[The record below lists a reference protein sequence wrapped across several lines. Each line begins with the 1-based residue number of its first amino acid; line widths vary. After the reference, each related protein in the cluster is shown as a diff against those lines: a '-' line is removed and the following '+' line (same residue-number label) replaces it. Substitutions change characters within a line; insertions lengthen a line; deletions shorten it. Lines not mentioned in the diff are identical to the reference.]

1 MSKKKRKKN
10 HQAQN
15 PAPIVNNNAPEKV
28 EVAEEVVPAQVTE
41 EPVNEAPEESK
52 VEETEA
58 LQEEVK
64 AEKSNAEVE
73 PEEASEEKPENKPEE
88 KSEEKKAPK
97 KKRKNDPLIEI
108 TKIKVISEETKSEIK
123 KAIDEALDEEV
134 EDITPLENAPV
145 QTAGKI
151 SLRQVSSAIFGFFV
165 LMFAVFG
172 IISTVSRVTDYVQ
185 SLNDDSVLVE
195 AFTELAAPLA
205 ATDASVFENVT
216 AVSEDVLITA
226 ACWDIIFDPSESY
239 TAVDGNYTVSFLDID
254 NRIAGLFGAGLTY
267 SHKTVGDEEL
277 TFEYDEESGMYTIPA
292 YPQAP
297 AYIPKV
303 VEYAQ
308 TAEGYKL
315 RVEYV
320 LPITELISDDVIA
333 DKVMIITLKTS
344 GTEYVI
350 SSLELGELYTGQEL

>member
-1 MSKKKRKKN
+1 MSKKQRKKN

-15 PAPIVNNNAPEKV
+15 QAPIVNNEPEMV
-28 EVAEEVVPAQVTE
+28 EEAGEVAPAEVTE
-41 EPVNEAPEESK
+41 EPVNGAT
-52 VEETEA
+52 EETKAEA
-58 LQEEVK
+58 TEVFNEEAKAEEADTEVK
-64 AEKSNAEVE
+64 T
-73 PEEASEEKPENKPEE
+73 EEATAAEDMQKPEE
-88 KSEEKKAPK
+88 KKATK
-97 KKRKNDPLIEI
+97 KKRKNDSLIEI

-134 EDITPLENAPV
+134 EDITPLENAPI
-145 QTAGKI
+145 QNAGKI
-151 SLRQVSSAIFGFFV
+151 SLRQISSAIFGFLV
-165 LMFAVFG
+165 LVFAVFG
-172 IISTVSRVTDYVQ
+172 IISTVSRVTNYVQ
-185 SLNDDSVLVE
+185 SLDDDSALVE
-195 AFTELAAPLA
+195 AFTKLAAPLA

-297 AYIPKV
+297 AYIPKP

-308 TAEGYKL
+308 TADGYKL

-320 LPITELISDDVIA
+320 LPITELISSDVIA

>member
-15 PAPIVNNNAPEKV
+15 QAPIVNNE
-28 EVAEEVVPAQVTE
+28 PA
-41 EPVNEAPEESK
+41 K
-52 VEETEA
+52 VEEAGEVAPAEAVEEAVNCATEETKA
-58 LQEEVK
+58 EATEVFNEEAKAEEADEEVK
-64 AEKSNAEVE
+64 T
-73 PEEASEEKPENKPEE
+73 EEATAAEDMPEEKPE
-88 KSEEKKAPK
+88 EKKATK
-97 KKRKNDPLIEI
+97 KKRKNDSLIEI

-134 EDITPLENAPV
+134 EDITPLENAPI
-145 QTAGKI
+145 QNAGKI
-151 SLRQVSSAIFGFFV
+151 SLRQISSVIFGFLV
-165 LMFAVFG
+165 LVFAVFG
-172 IISTVSRVTDYVQ
+172 IISTVSRVTNYVQ
-185 SLNDDSVLVE
+185 SLDDDSALVE
-195 AFTELAAPLA
+195 AFTKLAAPLA

-226 ACWDIIFDPSESY
+226 ACWDVIFNPSENY

-254 NRIAGLFGAGLTY
+254 NRIARLFGAGLTY

-277 TFEYDEESGMYTIPA
+277 AFEYDEESGMYTIPA

-297 AYIPKV
+297 AYIPKL

-308 TAEGYKL
+308 TADGYKL

-320 LPITELISDDVIA
+320 LPITELISSDVIA